1 MTDET
6 GARVRHAIKSAGLT
20 QKQVAEAIGV
30 TPQSVNKWIK
40 EGKISRDHLMDLS
53 TATGSTFTWLATGEG
68 AQLHQVAETFFRNMA
83 ESGVVHAQVMDDLG
97 IAPRTLIQWVGEATP
112 EEIPEVIDRLV
123 DALHASPEFVRRV
136 LQQTAR
142 EKAARAKAQL
152 GGVESGWH
160 TSIAGA
166 LHLGDSHWHEFV
178 ETESGLVDVRTSD
191 PTAYALSVKGDQL
204 APAICNGWLI
214 LVEPGKE
221 PQPGEYGLI
230 RNKDGMFMV
239 CELLYQRRD
248 EISVSSITQ
257 FQDRISVPRSEIEY
271 VRQIGA
277 ILPPSSQASE

>member
-6 GARVRHAIKSAGLT
+6 GARVKHAIKGAGLT

-53 TATGSTFTWLATGEG
+53 RATGSTFTWLATGEG

-83 ESGVVHAQVMDDLG
+83 ESGVIHAQVMDDLG
-97 IAPRTLIQWVGEATP
+97 IAPKTLIQWVAEASP
-112 EEIPEVIDRLV
+112 DEMPEVIDQLV

-136 LQQTAR
+136 LLQTAR

-160 TSIAGA
+160 TTISGA
-166 LHLGDSHWHEFV
+166 LHLSDSHWHELV
-178 ETESGLVDVRTSD
+178 ETQSGLVDVRTSD
-191 PTAYALSVKGDQL
+191 PTAYALVVKGDQL
-204 APAICNGWLI
+204 APAVCNGWMILI
-214 LVEPGKE
+214 EPGKE

-230 RNKDGMFMV
+230 RNQDGKFMV

-248 EISVSSITQ
+248 EISVSSITR
-257 FQDRISVPRSEIEY
+257 FQDRISITTETIDY
-271 VRQIGA
+271 IRQIGA
-277 ILPPSSQASE
+277 ILPPSNRARE

>member
-6 GARVRHAIKSAGLT
+6 GVRVKHAIKSAGLT

-53 TATGSTFTWLATGEG
+53 RATGSTFTWLATGEG

-83 ESGVVHAQVMDDLG
+83 ETGVIHAQVMDDLG

-112 EEIPEVIDRLV
+112 DEMPDVIDRLV
-123 DALHASPEFVRRV
+123 DALHTSPEFVRRV

-142 EKAARAKAQL
+142 EKAARARAQL

-160 TSIAGA
+160 TTISGA
-166 LHLGDSHWHEFV
+166 LHLSDSHWHELV
-178 ETESGLVDVRTSD
+178 ETQAGLVDVRTSD
-191 PTAYALSVKGDQL
+191 PTAYALVVKGDQL
-204 APAICNGWLI
+204 APAICNGWI
-214 LVEPGKE
+214 VLVEPGKE

-230 RNKDGMFMV
+230 RSEEGLFMI
-239 CELLYQRRD
+239 CELLYRRRD
-248 EISVSSITQ
+248 EISVSSITR
-257 FQDRISVPRSEIEY
+257 FQDRISVPADTIDY
-271 VRQIGA
+271 IRQIGA
-277 ILPPSSQASE
+277 ILPPSTRARE